1 MFLNTSFPFV
11 KSFRH
16 QFLIGGIIGVFVS
29 FLVIFLEPMGA
40 NNYSNP
46 YKNLYFSGYGIIVFL
61 CYLLFAS
68 FSNTYMRFFG
78 VWKWL
83 EEFFFFLL
91 FISIA
96 IIATFFYTE
105 ICINKSSDRLNFDW
119 FLWWYKN
126 MFISFGVLTGI
137 LMIVLRRYYGI
148 KSLTITEE
156 VIKANKTQEK
166 TIVNITGTVKKDF
179 FKCVSTD
186 ILFVKSED
194 NYVYIYYI
202 SPEGVKDKML
212 RSTLK
217 HIHEQL
223 PDLLKIHRSYI
234 VNHDHIRALKGNAQN
249 AKLYMDNI
257 DEPLTVSKT
266 YYPEL
271 KSLVES

>member
-11 KSFRH
+11 AAFRY
-16 QFLIGGIIGVFVS
+16 QFLISIALGFFIG

-46 YKNLYFSGYGIIVFL
+46 YKNIYFAGYGGIVSL
-61 CYLLFAS
+61 SYLFFVSLSNVYMHF
-68 FSNTYMRFFG
+68 FS

-83 EEFFFFLL
+83 EELIFSFL
-91 FISIA
+91 FISVA
-96 IIATFFYTE
+96 IIVTFFYTE
-105 ICINKSSDRLNFDW
+105 LCINKSTDGLQLDW
-119 FLWWYKN
+119 FLWWYRN
-126 MFISFGVLTGI
+126 MFLSFGVLMGV

-148 KSLTITEE
+148 KSLTINEE
-156 VIKANKTQEK
+156 VIEANKTQEK
-166 TIVNITGTVKKDF
+166 TVVNITGTVKKDF
-179 FKCVSTD
+179 FKCAPTD

-202 SPEGVKDKML
+202 TPEGVKDKML

-223 PDLLKIHRSYI
+223 PDLLKVHRSCI
-234 VNHDHIRALKGNAQN
+234 VNHDHIRELKGNAQN
-249 AKLYMDNI
+249 AKLYMNNV

-271 KSLVES
+271 KSLVEP